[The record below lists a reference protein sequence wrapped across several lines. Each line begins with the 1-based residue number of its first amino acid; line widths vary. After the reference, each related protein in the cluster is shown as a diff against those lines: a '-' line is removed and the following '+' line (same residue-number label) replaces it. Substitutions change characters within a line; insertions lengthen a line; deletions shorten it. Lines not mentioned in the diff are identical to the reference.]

1 MYMDEWDESPV
12 IRDEDSEASGPASDA
27 VNSYRTVPLHD
38 PFDFYLF
45 TDEAIVDFINK
56 YDDLYET
63 SESLEGGKA
72 KISLNKEPEIRD
84 SDGNAMPS
92 SDTSED
98 SDSGREA
105 DEVDPHTRT
114 FPLYDPFDCYL
125 FNDEAIKRFISEN
138 DTSSS
143 DTSISMDGPKKRQT
157 SKTGSEDENR
167 TTACQGRDENRHAD
181 FEALG
186 SASWDGPILL
196 AELLKGQDE
205 SEIASMFYLASVLAS
220 DWKIKMSQDERGEVF
235 VSK

>member
-1 MYMDEWDESPV
+1 
-12 IRDEDSEASGPASDA
+12 DEDSEASGPASDA
-27 VNSYRTVPLHD
+27 VTYLDERDRDHMTSYTDSNLGFEAHGDDQHKRNSSYRTVPLHD

-45 TDEAIVDFINK
+45 TDEAIVDFVNK

-114 FPLYDPFDCYL
+114 
-125 FNDEAIKRFISEN
+125 
-138 DTSSS
+138 
-143 DTSISMDGPKKRQT
+143 
-157 SKTGSEDENR
+157 GSEDENR

-186 SASWDGPILL
+186 SASWDGISPNKELQIGEWDGSPVTRLL
-196 AELLKGQDE
+196 ANP
-205 SEIASMFYLASVLAS
+205 ACRAF
-220 DWKIKMSQDERGEVF
+220 ERAR
-235 VSK
+235 